1 MFASDNDSERAT
13 SIEDYQNTCTN
24 FINDL
29 CKDYKDWIVRYRL
42 SENEENFRNAKIDE
56 IVKLTNEFIF
66 KFGDTI
72 KKIDIIMNDG
82 ISKMAENTAG
92 YPFKFDIFVNDNS
105 RYIIHDKKFIKVSLQ
120 AYPREGRQIRLCN
133 YDKAQ
138 IFLINSN
145 NPVDF
150 NYTSTSFESSDLLDD
165 FILIKPKKFDS
176 FDVISITIKAEE
188 VENNICVDSRGYTTL
203 IVIK

>member
-24 FINDL
+24 FISDL
-29 CKDYKDWIVRYRL
+29 SKDYKDWINRYKL
-42 SENEENFRNAKIDE
+42 SKNEENFRNSKIDE
-56 IVKLTNEFIF
+56 IVKWTNEFIF

-82 ISKMAENTAG
+82 INKMAENTAG
-92 YPFKFDIFVNDNS
+92 YPFKFDIFVNNNS
-105 RYIIHDKKFIKVSLQ
+105 RYIIHDKKFIKLSLQ
-120 AYPREGRQIRLCN
+120 AYPREGRQIRLCD

-138 IFLINSN
+138 IFLINSSN
-145 NPVDF
+145 SIDF

-165 FILIKPKKFDS
+165 FILIKPKKFDLI
-176 FDVISITIKAEE
+176 DVISITIKAEE
-188 VENNICVDSRGYTTL
+188 VENNISIDSRGYTSL

>member
-24 FINDL
+24 FISDL
-29 CKDYKDWIVRYRL
+29 CKDYKEWIDRYKL
-42 SENEENFRNAKIDE
+42 PQNEEIDRKSKIDE
-56 IVKLTNEFIF
+56 IVKFTNEFIF

-82 ISKMAENTAG
+82 INKMAENTAG
-92 YPFKFDIFVNDNS
+92 YPFKFDIIVNNSS
-105 RYIIHDKKFIKVSLQ
+105 RYIIHDKKSIKISLH
-120 AYPREGRQIRLCN
+120 AFPRPGRQIRICN

-138 IFLINSN
+138 IFLISSS

-150 NYTSTSFESSDLLDD
+150 NYSNTSFEPSDLLDD

-176 FDVISITIKAEE
+176 IDAISITIKAEE
-188 VENNICVDSRGYTTL
+188 IENNVVMDSRGYTSL
-203 IVIK
+203 IILK

>member
-24 FINDL
+24 FISDL
-29 CKDYKDWIVRYRL
+29 CKDYKDWIVRYKL
-42 SENEENFRNAKIDE
+42 SRNEENFRNAKIDE

-82 ISKMAENTAG
+82 INKMAENTAG

-105 RYIIHDKKFIKVSLQ
+105 RYIIHDKRFIKISLQ

-133 YDKAQ
+133 YDKSQ

-145 NPVDF
+145 NPIDF

-176 FDVISITIKAEE
+176 LDVISITIKAEE
-188 VENNICVDSRGYTTL
+188 VENNISVDSRGYTTL
-203 IVIK
+203 IVVK

>member
-24 FINDL
+24 FISDL
-29 CKDYKDWIVRYRL
+29 CKDYKDWIVRYKL
-42 SENEENFRNAKIDE
+42 SKNEENFRNAKIDE

-82 ISKMAENTAG
+82 INKMAENTAG

-105 RYIIHDKKFIKVSLQ
+105 RYIIHDKRFIKISLR

-133 YDKAQ
+133 YDKSQ

-145 NPVDF
+145 NPIDF
-150 NYTSTSFESSDLLDD
+150 NYTNTSFESSDLLDD

-176 FDVISITIKAEE
+176 LDVISITIKAEE
-188 VENNICVDSRGYTTL
+188 VENNISVDSRGYTTL

>member
-24 FINDL
+24 FISDL
-29 CKDYKDWIVRYRL
+29 CKDYKDWIVRYKL
-42 SENEENFRNAKIDE
+42 SQNEENFRNAKIDE
-56 IVKLTNEFIF
+56 IVKFTNEFIF
-66 KFGDTI
+66 KYGDTI
-72 KKIDIIMNDG
+72 KKIDVIMNDG
-82 ISKMAENTAG
+82 INKMAENTAG
-92 YPFKFDIFVNDNS
+92 YPFKFDIFVNDCS
-105 RYIIHDKKFIKVSLQ
+105 RYIIHDKKFIKISLQ

-145 NPVDF
+145 NPIDF

-176 FDVISITIKAEE
+176 LDVISITIKAEE
-188 VENNICVDSRGYTTL
+188 VENNIPVDSRGYTTL

>member
-24 FINDL
+24 FISDL
-29 CKDYKDWIVRYRL
+29 CKDYKDWIVRYKL
-42 SENEENFRNAKIDE
+42 SKNEENFRNAKIDE

-82 ISKMAENTAG
+82 INKMAENTAG
-92 YPFKFDIFVNDNS
+92 YPFKFDIFVNNNS
-105 RYIIHDKKFIKVSLQ
+105 RYIIHDKRFIKISLQ

-145 NPVDF
+145 NPIDF

-176 FDVISITIKAEE
+176 SDVISITIKAEE
-188 VENNICVDSRGYTTL
+188 VENNISVDNRGYTTL

>member
-1 MFASDNDSERAT
+1 MYASDNDSERAT

-24 FINDL
+24 FISDL
-29 CKDYKDWIVRYRL
+29 CKDYKDWIVRYKL
-42 SENEENFRNAKIDE
+42 SKNEENFRNAKIDE

-82 ISKMAENTAG
+82 INKMAENTAG

-105 RYIIHDKKFIKVSLQ
+105 RYIIHDKRFIKISLQ

-133 YDKAQ
+133 YDKSQ

-145 NPVDF
+145 NPIDF

-176 FDVISITIKAEE
+176 LDVISITIKAEE
-188 VENNICVDSRGYTTL
+188 VENNISVDSRGYTTL

>member
-24 FINDL
+24 FISDL
-29 CKDYKDWIVRYRL
+29 CKDYKDWIVRYKL
-42 SENEENFRNAKIDE
+42 SKNEENFRNAKIDE

-82 ISKMAENTAG
+82 INKMAENTAG
-92 YPFKFDIFVNDNS
+92 YPFKFDIFVNNNS
-105 RYIIHDKKFIKVSLQ
+105 RYIIHDKRFIKISLQ

-176 FDVISITIKAEE
+176 LDVISITIKAEE
-188 VENNICVDSRGYTTL
+188 VENNIPVDSRGYTTL